1 MAEKK
6 YYYNIVYT
14 NAIYKRCK
22 KSQEKSNPHN
32 FLIKCQQQKWEK
44 LPKLIN
50 NVG

>member
-1 MAEKK
+1 MQ
-6 YYYNIVYT
+6 YT
-14 NAIYKRCK
+14 NDVK
-22 KSQEKSNPHN
+22 KAKKNPIPTI